1 LQSKDFVLT
10 HQSALFPVETSPA
23 LPGGGAFGR
32 SARRE
37 VRNPV
42 LALPAA
48 QRIAHLP
55 REHRALL
62 GALLRDLA
70 AEANAKGYE
79 CWGSGKAMMGA
90 YWRVVAVYSKHL
102 AHVIDPRARR
112 RS

>member
-1 LQSKDFVLT
+1 MISDVCREA
-10 HQSALFPVETSPA
+10 ALFPIDATPPA
-23 LPGGGAFGR
+23 IPCGGAFGR

-48 QRIAHLP
+48 QRIQELP

-62 GALLRDLA
+62 GAMLRDLA
-70 AEANAKGYE
+70 IDANAKGQD

-90 YWRVVAVYSKHL
+90 YWRVVAVYAKHL
-102 AHVIDPRARR
+102 AHVIDPRKR
-112 RS
+112 